1 MGLTGV
7 QTNVPLLFSEGV
19 LKRGLSLQDFAR
31 MTAAGPAKL
40 LRPLSAQGY
49 DRDGSDADLAFYR
62 ADEKWTIS
70 GKDFPGHAPWTA
82 FEGTTCTGRV
92 VRTMVRGID
101 VFTDGEIQVKAG
113 FGRFQRKSEA
123 L

>member
-7 QTNVPLLFSEGV
+7 QTTVPLLFSEGV

-40 LRPLSAQGY
+40 FGLYPRKGTIAT
-49 DRDGSDADLAFYR
+49 GSDADLAFYR

-101 VFTDGEIQVKAG
+101 VFKDGEIQVKAG